1 MGFDFLGFIVD
12 IIKNPLFIISIVFW
26 AIAFILAKLLSKKKE
41 NASIFFPFLA
51 LFRFR
56 FFNKL
61 FKKIA
66 QKNRKLWRA
75 WWNIGVIV
83 SFLLMCYA
91 LYFFVSNFFHLI
103 IDPQPENAI
112 MPLIP
117 GVTISL
123 PQFKVLILPILLTM
137 TVHEFSHAIA
147 AENDDVNVKS
157 SGIMGAGLVFI
168 ILYGAFVE
176 VDEFQLYS
184 RTFSSKTRLRVA
196 AAGVWTNVVW
206 AGIVFLLMSSFPQ
219 IMSLSYESASFQ
231 VTGVVPAEMGGFNE
245 ENLEIGDIVYEI
257 NGTTVDSNN
266 AASLTD
272 ILSNRTALQCSAEDT
287 LLLTCYDPE
296 NKSFYEKEV
305 ILGFRPFVGFEYQFY
320 NNTAIN
326 ITSIIPTLE
335 GGGNNEGLI
344 PLNSIITKIGNLTFN
359 NDTGNT
365 LEQILIQQKPNYK
378 INLTSD
384 TNEVYEINVNYIP
397 AVPGAHVFH
406 DVYTGLNLSK
416 VDNFSLNVT
425 NVFKN
430 ATESGI
436 NEGSILEGVIIEKIN
451 GISLNLTNYSF
462 KEFVKSFINP
472 KAGDV
477 LIFTDNEGQ
486 NYSILTSEIPVIP
499 VFIGLTSETY
509 WIPKNGIGRL
519 FGGQFPIEF
528 YTFLYY
534 TFLIMFSLA
543 IFNLLP
549 TTIFDGGRLVKEI
562 ISLLF
567 GNKNYNLNARK
578 RLHYEFSEKDQKQHL
593 MTQGIHKIIAARELI
608 PVNSEEKSKAINLE
622 DESTFELRELE
633 YTPHD
638 TSTDGFIDTI
648 EIKADEALKNKSLI
662 EVEIE
667 YEQDLKEPIK
677 KKVYKSISWA
687 IGLILL
693 ASFAISIIKFNNTLF
708 WL

>member
-1 MGFDFLGFIVD
+1 MGFDILGFIVEV
-12 IIKNPLFIISIVFW
+12 IRNPLFIISIVFW
-26 AIAFILAKLLSKKKE
+26 AIAFVLVKFLGKKKE

-123 PQFKVLILPILLTM
+123 PQFQVLILPILLTM

-157 SGIMGAGLVFI
+157 AGIMGAGLFFI

-206 AGIVFLLMSSFPQ
+206 AGLAFLLISSFPQ
-219 IMSLSYESASFQ
+219 IMNLSYESASFQ
-231 VTGVVPAEMGGFNE
+231 VTAVVPAQMGGFNE
-245 ENLEIGDIVYEI
+245 ENLEVGDIVYKI

-272 ILSNRTALQCSAEDT
+272 ILSNRTALQVSAEDV
-287 LLLTCYDPE
+287 LLLTCYNAE
-296 NKSFYEKEV
+296 NRSFYDKEV
-305 ILGFRPFVGFEYQFY
+305 VLGFRPFIGFDYQFY

-326 ITSIIPTLE
+326 ITSINPSLN
-335 GGGNNEGLI
+335 GGNNEGLI
-344 PLNSIITKIGNLTFN
+344 PVNTIITKIGN
-359 NDTGNT
+359 NT
-365 LEQILIQQKPNYK
+365 LNNASGITLENILIQKKPNYK
-378 INLTSD
+378 LNLTSN
-384 TNEVYEINVNYIP
+384 TNEIYEINVNYFP
-397 AVPGAHVFH
+397 AAPGAHVFH
-406 DVYTGLNLSK
+406 DIYTGLNLSK

-430 ATESGI
+430 VTESGN
-436 NEGSILEGVIIEKIN
+436 NEGNIPEKVIIKKIN
-451 GISLNLTNYSF
+451 GISLNLTEYSF
-462 KEFVKSFINP
+462 KEFVKTFINP
-472 KAGDV
+472 EVGDI

-486 NYSILTSEIPVIP
+486 NYSINTSEIPVIP

-519 FGGQFPIEF
+519 FGGLFPIEL

-562 ISLLF
+562 INLIF
-567 GNKNYNLNARK
+567 GTKDYNLNARK
-578 RLHYEFSEKDQKQHL
+578 RLHYEYSEKDQRQHL
-593 MTQGIHKIIAARELI
+593 MTQGIHHVIGVRELI
-608 PVNSEEKSKAINLE
+608 PLNDEENKKDINLE

-633 YTPHD
+633 YQPHD

-648 EIKADEALKNKSLI
+648 EIKSYKDLKNKSLI

-687 IGLILL
+687 IGIILL
-693 ASFAISIIKFNNTLF
+693 ASLAISTIKFNKTLF

>member
-1 MGFDFLGFIVD
+1 MGFDILGFIVEV
-12 IIKNPLFIISIVFW
+12 IRNPLFIISIVFW
-26 AIAFILAKLLSKKKE
+26 AIAFVLVKFLGKKKE

-123 PQFKVLILPILLTM
+123 PQFQVLILPILLTM

-157 SGIMGAGLVFI
+157 AGIMGAGLFFI

-206 AGIVFLLMSSFPQ
+206 AGLAFLLISSFPQ
-219 IMSLSYESASFQ
+219 IMNLSYESASFQ
-231 VTGVVPAEMGGFNE
+231 VTAVVPAQMGGFNE
-245 ENLEIGDIVYEI
+245 ENLEVGDIVYKI

-272 ILSNRTALQCSAEDT
+272 ILSNRTALQVSAEDV
-287 LLLTCYDPE
+287 LLLTCYNAE
-296 NKSFYEKEV
+296 NRSFYDKEV
-305 ILGFRPFVGFEYQFY
+305 VLGFRPFIGFDYQFY

-326 ITSIIPTLE
+326 ITSINPSLN
-335 GGGNNEGLI
+335 GGNNEGLI
-344 PLNSIITKIGNLTFN
+344 PVNTIITKIGN
-359 NDTGNT
+359 NT
-365 LEQILIQQKPNYK
+365 LNNASGITLENILIQRKPNYK
-378 INLTSD
+378 LNLTSN
-384 TNEVYEINVNYIP
+384 TNEIYEINVNYFP
-397 AVPGAHVFH
+397 AAPGAHVFH
-406 DVYTGLNLSK
+406 DIYTGLNLSK

-430 ATESGI
+430 VTESGN
-436 NEGSILEGVIIEKIN
+436 NEGNIPERVIIKKIN
-451 GISLNLTNYSF
+451 GISLNLTEYSF
-462 KEFVKSFINP
+462 KEFVKTFINP
-472 KAGDV
+472 EVGDI

-486 NYSILTSEIPVIP
+486 NYSINTSEIPVIP

-519 FGGQFPIEF
+519 FGGLFPIEL

-562 ISLLF
+562 INLIF
-567 GNKNYNLNARK
+567 GTKDYNLNARK
-578 RLHYEFSEKDQKQHL
+578 RLHYEYSEKDQKQHL
-593 MTQGIHKIIAARELI
+593 MTQGIHHVIGVRELI
-608 PVNSEEKSKAINLE
+608 PLNDEENKKDINLE

-633 YTPHD
+633 YQPHD

-648 EIKADEALKNKSLI
+648 EIKSYKDLKNKSLI

-687 IGLILL
+687 IGIILL
-693 ASFAISIIKFNNTLF
+693 ASLAISTIKFNKTLF